1 MDARLALIEM
11 MKRVLADG
19 NITNS
24 ELFAAAPDPTG
35 LAELERVAWQRLSH
49 WADDDDIR
57 ANDKDYADKQRQN
70 IAEALADL
78 EGLGAGYDTSEIK
91 RGEHQA
97 TRVPPLGCLVAALVL
112 IAILYA
118 MSAQGLFMRGD

>member
-1 MDARLALIEM
+1 MNTRLTLIDM
-11 MKRVLADG
+11 MKRALADG
-19 NITNS
+19 NITNN
-24 ELFAAAPDPTG
+24 ELFAAAPDPKG

-57 ANDKDYADKQRQN
+57 AKDKVYADKQRRN

-78 EGLGAGYDTSEIK
+78 EGLEAGYDPNEIN

-97 TRVPPLGCLVAALVL
+97 THVPLGSFVAALAL

-118 MSAQGLFMRGD
+118 MFTQGFFMRGD

>member
-1 MDARLALIEM
+1 MNTRLTLINM
-11 MKRVLADG
+11 MKQVLADG
-19 NITNS
+19 DITNS
-24 ELFAAAPDPTG
+24 ELLAAAPDPKD

-57 ANDKDYADKQRQN
+57 AKDKVYVDMQRRN

-78 EGLGAGYDTSEIK
+78 EGLEAGHDPSEIN

-97 TRVPPLGCLVAALVL
+97 THVSLGCIVATVALFATFY
-112 IAILYA
+112 AIF
-118 MSAQGLFMRGD
+118 AQGFFMRGD